1 MGLFGK
7 NQNEVNYVGGKK
19 HFADVIKN
27 TSPSD
32 TLIWLNGEEDFNT
45 NSTLIVAESEEALF
59 FKDGVIEQ
67 VFTGGKYKLD
77 TNNYPFIS
85 RLRNAFTGG
94 ISTFN
99 CKVYFVNKVHS
110 MEVLWGT
117 DSPIQVRDPI
127 QGIATSVMARGA
139 YRVQVQDS
147 KKFLVKMAGNSKAF
161 MTEQDM
167 TVYFRSQ
174 FSQHIK
180 SSIARYIKNSN
191 EEILGICSE
200 QDMLAEQITDYV
212 AEAFDEYGIRL
223 VNFSIAALDIP
234 ENDPGRM
241 QLEEAYA
248 QRRANEIHGISWAQ
262 RTSADILKDVAQ
274 NPGAGGMAAAGAG
287 LGMGVAAGG
296 VFGTMAQQ
304 MFAPMQG
311 AVTGMTPAQPQA
323 QQPQPTQASRRF
335 VQSSPAPTAPTA
347 PAAAPASGAD
357 EVKCPACGT
366 VNKAG
371 SKFCNNCGNKL
382 EQEKPKCPACG
393 AENAPGAKFCNN
405 CGSPMNAVPGP
416 KKCSGCGAELEPGVR
431 FCSECGTPVS

>member
-1 MGLFGK
+1 MGLFAK
-7 NQNEVNYVGGKK
+7 NDNEVNYVGGKK

-27 TSPSD
+27 TSPVD
-32 TLIWLNGEEDFNT
+32 TLIWLNGEEDFNN

-67 VFTGGKYKLD
+67 VFSGGKYKLE
-77 TNNYPFIS
+77 TNNYPFLS
-85 RLRNAFTGG
+85 RLRNAMTGG

-117 DSPIQVRDPI
+117 DSPIQVRDPV

-139 YRVQVQDS
+139 YRVQVKDS
-147 KKFLVKMAGNSKAF
+147 KKFLLKMVGNSKEY
-161 MTEQDM
+161 MTEQDL

-180 SSIARYIKNSN
+180 SCIARYIKNSG

-200 QDMLAEQITDYV
+200 QDMLAEQITGYV
-212 AEAFDEYGIRL
+212 EEAFDEYGIRL

-234 ENDPGRM
+234 ENDPGRI

-248 QRRANEIHGISWAQ
+248 LHRANEIHGITWAQ
-262 RTSADILKDVAQ
+262 STSADILHDVAK
-274 NPGAGGMAAAGAG
+274 NPGAGGTAAAGAG
-287 LGMGVAAGG
+287 LGMGMAAGS

-311 AVTGMTPAQPQA
+311 TMAGGIPA
-323 QQPQPTQASRRF
+323 QQPQTGRRF
-335 VQSSPAPTAPTA
+335 VQSQGGGS
-347 PAAAPASGAD
+347 ASGEG
-357 EVKCPACGT
+357 EVKCPVCGT
-366 VNKAG
+366 MNKGGA
-371 SKFCNNCGNKL
+371 KFCNNCGNKL
-382 EQEKPKCPACG
+382 QPEKPRCPVCG
-393 AENAPGAKFCNN
+393 AENAAGAKFCNN
-405 CGSPMNAVPGP
+405 CGSPMNAAPGP
-416 KKCSGCGAELEPGVR
+416 KKCAGCGAELEPGTR
-431 FCSECGTPVS
+431 FCSNCGTPVN